1 MKSMNFE
8 SIYSM
13 LTWRYKIY
21 LKKLYYLKIY
31 YISIFKIHYIN
42 KIVCFIK
49 KITIFV
55 IFL

>member
-1 MKSMNFE
+1 MKNMNFE

-49 KITIFV
+49 KKK
-55 IFL
+55 LYL